1 MTAPMIAKQSQYI
14 QVETLIADIF
24 KPIKLAYENGA
35 DKIAN
40 MLLIEMINALK
51 TQNNEITVIRE
62 KMYIDKDLAI
72 PLNTDEFY
80 DTMEVLED
88 VLKNLLNDTKEF
100 KDKSEVFAKLYN
112 IVDELYTN
120 SLQFAY
126 QVPQMIRELKEEE
139 KIAS

>member
-1 MTAPMIAKQSQYI
+1 MTAPMVAKQSQYI

-100 KDKSEVFAKLYN
+100 KDKSEVFTELYN

-120 SLQFAY
+120 SLQFTY
-126 QVPQMIRELKEEE
+126 QVAQMIRELKEEE